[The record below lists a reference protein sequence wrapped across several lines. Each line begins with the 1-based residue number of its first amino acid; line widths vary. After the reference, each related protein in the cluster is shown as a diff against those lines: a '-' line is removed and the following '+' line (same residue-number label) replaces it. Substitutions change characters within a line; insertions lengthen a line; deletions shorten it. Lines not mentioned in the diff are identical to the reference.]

1 MATQSKKVKCDYCD
15 KQLSDKYMLQRHI
28 KTSKLCIRIQQL
40 KPVRSNDEIKN
51 IIRDQFDIDGFNDV
65 SAKPNKFIYDFI
77 YQHFINENTYITT
90 DKDKFNGKYLF
101 DNTIIN
107 DQGFSIIKQI
117 FYTIILEIS
126 NRSLNSFGLKYI
138 KSKTNSKI
146 CNLPPI
152 YKTFFADKTSYKKM
166 TKQIKPKNISDR
178 KNKIQNPVF
187 KPTIEETKVETKV
200 ETYICPC
207 DQREHCS
214 SYEEKMIHKNTK
226 KHLEY
231 IGYLLDNELHDEY
244 KKVKQ
249 IFTFKNTEDDI
260 NDIDIDFS
268 KIIFDESE

>member
-1 MATQSKKVKCDYCD
+1 MSTQSKKVKCDYCD

-40 KPVRSNDEIKN
+40 TPIKSNDEIKI
-51 IIRDQFDIDGFNDV
+51 IIRDQFNIDEFNHV
-65 SAKPNKFIYDFI
+65 STKPNNFIYDFI

-101 DNTIIN
+101 NNTIIN

-178 KNKIQNPVF
+178 KNKIQNPVL
-187 KPTIEETKVETKV
+187 KPTIEETKVEETKV
-200 ETYICPC
+200 EPKSETYICPC
-207 DQREHCS
+207 DKREHCS
-214 SYEEKMIHKNTK
+214 SYEEKIIHRNTK

-231 IGYLLDNELHDEY
+231 IQYLLDNELDDEY

-249 IFTFKNTEDDI
+249 IFTFKN
-260 NDIDIDFS
+260 
-268 KIIFDESE
+268 